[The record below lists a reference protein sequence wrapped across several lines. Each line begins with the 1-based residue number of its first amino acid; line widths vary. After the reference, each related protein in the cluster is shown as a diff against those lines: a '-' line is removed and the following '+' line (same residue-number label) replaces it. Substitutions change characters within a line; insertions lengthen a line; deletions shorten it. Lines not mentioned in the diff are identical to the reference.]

1 MIEVERI
8 WLGAYA
14 SLLGDVAL
22 QELCFGGIMISEEPH
37 QNISK
42 TLNQIYL

>member
-14 SLLGDVAL
+14 SLLGDIAL
-22 QELCFGGIMISEEPH
+22 QELCFGGYGFLEEPH